1 MDKFWKSG
9 VLSKDLFKGTSKY
22 GDLSKLSHF
31 PIYQQLEFVQI
42 D

>member
-9 VLSKDLFKGTSKY
+9 VLSKDIFKGTSKY

-31 PIYQQLEFVQI
+31 PIYQQLEFAQI
-42 D
+42 G